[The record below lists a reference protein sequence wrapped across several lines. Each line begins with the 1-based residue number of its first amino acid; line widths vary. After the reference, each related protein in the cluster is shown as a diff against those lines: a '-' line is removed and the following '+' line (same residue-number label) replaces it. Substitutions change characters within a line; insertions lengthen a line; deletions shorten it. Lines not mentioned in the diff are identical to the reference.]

1 MYKKDRPI
9 QLYLKK
15 RDRFFVSIGWI
26 SNGHWAFDL
35 RWANIKTR
43 IPGLKKALD
52 DKWMELNYGYGGWEK
67 HIELD
72 LDPKRPF
79 PNISLAIPSQ
89 DYLIKGNY
97 PLSTNEVLQEDGTC
111 TLLRG
116 KKKLCDISAQNWK
129 LLTNPALFFRVPDQ
143 DRAPVCIYFPAER
156 PFLKEY
162 LIGVVMPLRNK

>member
-1 MYKKDRPI
+1 
-9 QLYLKK
+9 
-15 RDRFFVSIGWI
+15 
-26 SNGHWAFDL
+26 
-35 RWANIKTR
+35 
-43 IPGLKKALD
+43 
-52 DKWMELNYGYGGWEK
+52 MELNYGYGGWEK